1 MSSWFESK
9 LTPNVLKPYVSTTLV
24 KQINCVYLMYN
35 NIGSNSIII
44 IDNNNI
50 VINNIVIYRHILN
63 SPHSLSVSSPCIN
76 HFKPEFTIVIF
87 IHYKPRIAVAILYL

>member
-1 MSSWFESK
+1 
-9 LTPNVLKPYVSTTLV
+9 
-24 KQINCVYLMYN
+24 MYN

-44 IDNNNI
+44 IDN
-50 VINNIVIYRHILN
+50 NNIVIYRHILN

-87 IHYKPRIAVAILYL
+87 IHYKPRIAVAILDL